1 MKMNQIKKQNEN
13 VCVKNRNKTK
23 VKLFSVVSA
32 LLLCLMASFLT
43 GCSSEKDGNTV
54 VKDGKKQVRI
64 GYFPNVNHAQGMIVK
79 NQKLMEK
86 ELGDEYEISWVA
98 FNAGPA
104 EVEAL
109 FAGEIDMGYI
119 GPVPA
124 ITANVNS
131 NGDYKIIAGG
141 ANGGEALIGAKGV
154 DSSSEGLKGKKIAVP
169 QKGNTQHLSLL
180 ALLDKKELEVGTDDD
195 KVEVVE
201 AENADILN
209 LLNQGAVEAALIP
222 EPWISILLQDEE
234 VQLLH
239 NYDDIWQEG
248 GNPTSAVIG
257 NEDYL
262 KENNKV
268 YEAFMKAHKQATE
281 YIENNKGEAIELVRQ
296 EMKDVTGKELD
307 KEVLE
312 TAFQRMEFSVEPN
325 QDKILAFAGLSKQE
339 GFIKKEP
346 QDLFYQK

>member
-1 MKMNQIKKQNEN
+1 M
-13 VCVKNRNKTK
+13 
-23 VKLFSVVSA
+23 
-32 LLLCLMASFLT
+32 
-43 GCSSEKDGNTV
+43 
-54 VKDGKKQVRI
+54 
-64 GYFPNVNHAQGMIVK
+64 
-79 NQKLMEK
+79 
-86 ELGDEYEISWVA
+86 
-98 FNAGPA
+98 
-104 EVEAL
+104 
-109 FAGEIDMGYI
+109 
-119 GPVPA
+119 
-124 ITANVNS
+124 
-131 NGDYKIIAGG
+131 
-141 ANGGEALIGAKGV
+141 
-154 DSSSEGLKGKKIAVP
+154 
-169 QKGNTQHLSLL
+169 
-180 ALLDKKELEVGTDDD
+180 
-195 KVEVVE
+195 
-201 AENADILN
+201 
-209 LLNQGAVEAALIP
+209 
-222 EPWISILLQDEE
+222 
-234 VQLLH
+234 LH